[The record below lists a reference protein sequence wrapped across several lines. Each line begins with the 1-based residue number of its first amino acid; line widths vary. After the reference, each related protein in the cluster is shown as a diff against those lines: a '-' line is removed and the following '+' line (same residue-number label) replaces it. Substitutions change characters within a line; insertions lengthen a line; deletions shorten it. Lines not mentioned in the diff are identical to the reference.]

1 MTGNKTA
8 KDILIEYLAS
18 KKYADNITITS
29 HEIEE
34 DVRKFG
40 RHYYN
45 KLHNASTY
53 SRVWRTLKESGK
65 IQELKDR
72 RHFISKSQKRREEV
86 NRAKYYQWLDD
97 QQY

>member
-18 KKYADNITITS
+18 KKYADNITISS

-65 IQELKDR
+65 IPELDVIKIITIAR
-72 RHFISKSQKRREEV
+72 NTKNGTLENRWVLQTIS
-86 NRAKYYQWLDD
+86 
-97 QQY
+97 